1 MSKNILNYI
10 MIRKSQVFIKFYMIY
25 LINELRTYITQDN
38 TRIIIVFT
46 KNKNIYT
53 FSKMNQLKRS
63 TYMCICMYKC
73 CAKYMYYVYACA

>member
-1 MSKNILNYI
+1 

-63 TYMCICMYKC
+63 TYMCMYVQMLCEVHVLRICMC
-73 CAKYMYYVYACA
+73 INLSH